1 MLDEKLEHARM
12 VRGIAKGAGI
22 VFFSII
28 LSRIFGFIIRALIG
42 RHFGPETYGLLSTT
56 LTIFTILYTISMMG
70 FKSSL
75 SRQISYYYHNG
86 HLDRLKFLVVS
97 ALCVSSAIALL
108 LGLGLF
114 SFSESLASN
123 LFNNQ
128 ALIPFFKFFAVGLI
142 FFVWMVVA
150 SSVYRGFKQ
159 MFLFTLFQ
167 DLLRF
172 LVLAILIII
181 AISIS
186 APKESI
192 GLIYLISYLGV
203 GASGIISVFIYKPIR
218 ESKFFFSIKECGQLL
233 SFSIPLLFAGIFY
246 NLLFQIDILMIGYFL
261 GQTKVGIYNSAIPVG
276 QLLTLM
282 LASFTPFLLPAMT
295 EYVAKSNLKS
305 LSEICS
311 ISTKWMFLNTIPI
324 FFYFLFFSEFVISV
338 IFGSKY
344 VESASVLRIVA
355 VGFLFTVIAGPTVN
369 LLISLGK
376 VKLHF
381 YNNFIILLVNIFLN
395 YFLIPK
401 FGIIGGGIATTISL
415 ILLNTITLIQVHSI
429 TKIQPF
435 SKVFAKILLIAAF
448 IGGLISFVLRP
459 TSLFEGITIF
469 LVYII
474 LYFLSLKFTKCFDPN
489 DQIIIIE
496 IEKRTGKSLMFLKKI
511 LNI

>member
-1 MLDEKLEHARM
+1 MPDEKLEHARM

-42 RHFGPETYGLLSTT
+42 RHYGPETYGLLSTT
-56 LTIFTILYTISMMG
+56 LTIFTILSTISLMG

-75 SRQISYYYHNG
+75 SRQISYYYHNDY
-86 HLDRLKFLVVS
+86 LDRLKFLVVS
-97 ALCVSSAIALL
+97 ALFVSSAIALI
-108 LGLGLF
+108 LGFGLF

-123 LFNNQ
+123 FFKNQ

-142 FFVWMVVA
+142 FFIWMIVA
-150 SSVYRGFKQ
+150 SAVYRGFKQ
-159 MFLFTLFQ
+159 MLLFTLFQ

-172 LVLAILIII
+172 LVLTILIII
-181 AISIS
+181 AIGIS
-186 APKESI
+186 APKEGI
-192 GLIYLISYLGV
+192 GLIYLISYFGV
-203 GASGIISVFIYKPIR
+203 GVLGITSVFIYKPIR
-218 ESKFFFSIKECGQLL
+218 ESKFSFSLKECGQLIG
-233 SFSIPLLFAGIFY
+233 FSIPLLFAGIFY

-261 GQTKVGIYNSAIPVG
+261 GQTKVGIYNSAIPIG

-282 LASFTPFLLPAMT
+282 LASFAPFLLPVMT
-295 EYVAKSNLKS
+295 EYVAKKDLKS
-305 LSEICS
+305 LREICS
-311 ISTKWMFLNTIPI
+311 ISTKWIFLNTIPV

-338 IFGSKY
+338 IFGSKFI
-344 VESASVLRIVA
+344 ESASVLRIVA
-355 VGFLFTVIAGPTVN
+355 VGFIFSVAVGPTAN

-381 YNNFIILLVNIFLN
+381 YNNFIILLVNILLN

-415 ILLNTITLIQVHSI
+415 ILLNTITLIQVYSV

-435 SKVFAKILLIAAF
+435 SKVFAKILLIAVF
-448 IGGLISFVLRP
+448 IGGLISFVLQP

-474 LYFLSLKFTKCFDPN
+474 LYLSALKFTRCFDRN
-489 DQIIIIE
+489 DQIIFVE
-496 IEKRTGKSLMFLKKI
+496 IEKRTGKSLRFLKKI
-511 LNI
+511 FNI